1 MKQLNSILIAL
12 IIVLL
17 GTTLYFGNLLLNESS
32 IEDTIEYATK
42 ESDNTLA
49 TGEKLA
55 YAILKRSKGAFG
67 GNYYYFGVKKSKD
80 TFPFLQ
86 KYTPVLDSDKDK
98 FDKIEGLEECEGDS
112 YILTLRVGDTI
123 KYLQFNPYDKNTNEV
138 DEKVLK
144 TCKRGRP

>member
-1 MKQLNSILIAL
+1 MKQCMLAL
-12 IIVLL
+12 ITAILVLL

-42 ESDNTLA
+42 ESDTALA
-49 TGEKLA
+49 SGDKLA
-55 YAILKRSKGAFG
+55 YVILKRPKGSFG
-67 GNYYYFGVKKSKD
+67 GYYYYFGVKKSKD
-80 TFPFLQ
+80 TFPFIQ

-98 FDKIEGLEECEGDS
+98 FDKIEGLDECEGDS
-112 YILTLRVGDTI
+112 YVLTLRVGDTI